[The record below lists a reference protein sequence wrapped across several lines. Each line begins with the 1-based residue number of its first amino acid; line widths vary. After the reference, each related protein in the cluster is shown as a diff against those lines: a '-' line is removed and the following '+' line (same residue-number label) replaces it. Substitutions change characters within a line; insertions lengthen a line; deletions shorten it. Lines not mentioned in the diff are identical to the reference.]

1 VTRVQTTMI
10 ARLGLLGA
18 LSLLTACAGPDGAR
32 TAQRVEVGAPAPS
45 YASMTID
52 GDSVSLASLRGAPVL
67 LNVWATWCHP
77 CRDEIPVLQALHERY
92 EKRGLQLVGVS
103 VDAQGEEPKI
113 REFASEFR
121 MTYPIWF
128 DPAERVSTTFL
139 IVGVPTTFLIAKD
152 GTLLWRRTGPVHA
165 TDTTLTRLIEQAL

>member
-1 VTRVQTTMI
+1 MTLARTVVVVTSMSLTI
-10 ARLGLLGA
+10 A
-18 LSLLTACAGPDGAR
+18 ACRGPDGR
-32 TAQRVEVGAPAPS
+32 ESQRVEVGAPAPS
-45 YASMTID
+45 YASRTID
-52 GDSVSLASLRGAPVL
+52 GDSISLASLRGAPVL

-92 EKRGLQLVGVS
+92 GGRGLKLVGVS

-113 REFASEFR
+113 REFASEFG

-139 IVGVPTTFLIAKD
+139 IVGVPATFLIAKD

-165 TDTTLTRLIEQAL
+165 NDTTLTRLIEQAL